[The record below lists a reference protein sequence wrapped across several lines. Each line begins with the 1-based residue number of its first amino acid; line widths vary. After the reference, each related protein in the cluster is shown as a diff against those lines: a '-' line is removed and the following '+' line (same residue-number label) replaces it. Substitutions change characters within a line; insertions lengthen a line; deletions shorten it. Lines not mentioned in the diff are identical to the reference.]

1 MQLTNNHGLHAGI
14 EHAIRNW
21 YFEKRNPNP
30 KHFRVT
36 ELIRPVQQ
44 VVLERR
50 HNEEMETDVM
60 NLVNAWRGSA
70 IHEFLSRFD
79 KMNALQ
85 EIDLEIEIGGELVK
99 GRPDHYEDE
108 TILDFKNCKVWKY
121 VFRDFGDW
129 EEQTN
134 FYALMMKA
142 QGFPVKSLEV
152 VAIFDDWSKMKAL
165 AESDY
170 PKTTSVTV
178 PLLLWP
184 DKKIKAVLEN
194 RVTRL
199 AKNLRETPDEDL
211 PECTPEEM
219 WADPEKHAV
228 MKVGR
233 KSAVKLHDDAE
244 AAEKHAA
251 ELGAKHYV
259 QHRPGKRKRCEA
271 YCSASAFCHQWKKYQ
286 AEQAEA
292 EATTEDDNKDEAFAL
307 V

>member
-1 MQLTNNHGLHAGI
+1 MQLTNNNGLHAGI
-14 EHAIRNW
+14 DHAIRSW

-50 HNEEMETDVM
+50 HNDEMETDVM
-60 NLVNAWRGSA
+60 DLINAWRGSA

-79 KMNALQ
+79 KVNALQ
-85 EIDLEIEIGGELVK
+85 EIDLEIEIGGERIK

-108 TILDFKNCKVWKY
+108 TILDFKNAKVWKV
-121 VFRDFGDW
+121 VFRDFVDW

-134 FYALMMKA
+134 FYAFMLKA
-142 QGFPVKSLEV
+142 QGFPVKALEIV
-152 VAIFDDWSKMKAL
+152 VIFDDWSAMKAK
-165 AESDY
+165 AEGDY
-170 PKTTSVTV
+170 PKTRSVVV
-178 PLLLWP
+178 PILLWP
-184 DKKIKAVLEN
+184 DKKTKEVMEA

-199 AKNLRETPDEDL
+199 AKHLRETPDEDL